1 MKRAVKGNVLA
12 TTFMVY
18 AMGFFLLLTLLTAGA
33 QYYMSYSVEQ
43 RNREDSI
50 VYTIDNFEPFLADAL
65 WNFAAD
71 LLAEQVDAM
80 ARNPYITGVR
90 VLDVDGLMTS
100 EAGVV
105 LPKLNGI
112 PSVASDWERVRQH
125 DTVKGWTNE
134 YRFPLMREIGGEMV
148 LIGVG
153 QLFSADSVVQN
164 QLRPVWGLT
173 LAVIL
178 LSALA
183 FTAVLV
189 LCIRYFVAKPLELVS
204 KALQTISPGSHAAPI
219 SPQEAFSL
227 QRRNDELGEVYRTI
241 ETMRLGLIA
250 RDEEIRAHQ
259 ENLEA
264 MVEERT
270 QDLQQANDHLAET
283 IEKLTVAQQ
292 ELVEAEKMA
301 SLGGLV
307 SGVAHEV
314 NTPLGV
320 SVTAASHLSDEVQNM
335 QKSVNAGSLT
345 KTQFNEFVIN
355 AGESCDIILGNL
367 QRAAS
372 LIRSFKQVAVDQTSE
387 ERREIKP
394 HAYLNDVLHSLVPK
408 LKKTQ
413 VTVAVEG
420 GENIRLQTYPGA
432 LAQIITNLIMNALTH
447 AFQDGAREGHIRIG
461 LHTQDAYLA
470 VDFCDD
476 GVGMTP
482 EISRRVFEPFFTTQR
497 GRGGSG
503 LGLHIVYNLV
513 VQRLQGKIRCVSHE
527 GKGTCMHILLPL
539 KADQ

>member
-164 QLRPVWGLT
+164 RLRPVWGLT

-204 KALQTISPGSHAAPI
+204 KALQTISPGSHVAPI
-219 SPQEAFSL
+219 SPQEVFSL

-320 SVTAASHLSDEVQNM
+320 SVTAASHLSDEVQNV
-335 QKSVNAGSLT
+335 QKSVSAGTLT
-345 KTQFNEFVIN
+345 KTQFNEFVSN

-387 ERREIKP
+387 ERREIEP

-420 GENIRLQTYPGA
+420 GENIRLHTYPGA

-447 AFQDGAREGHIRIG
+447 AFQDGAREGHIRIV
-461 LHTQDAYLA
+461 LRTQDAYLA